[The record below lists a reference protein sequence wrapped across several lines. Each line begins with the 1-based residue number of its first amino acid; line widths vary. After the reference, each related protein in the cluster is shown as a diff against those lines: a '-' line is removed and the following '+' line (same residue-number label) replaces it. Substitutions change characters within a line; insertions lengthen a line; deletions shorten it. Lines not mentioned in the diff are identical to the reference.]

1 MEGVQRLVHKVC
13 TYKCD
18 EVHLGQR
25 LVLISIVLKLE
36 RLRKQGVQLVLAIQQ
51 QPHRGMRCCE
61 VRRVQ
66 LGGSDTYWGF
76 RRVVAGA
83 GRAKPRSMDTSS
95 REAVVCGCKQSVR
108 MKKKRNMS
116 VSPVEITKPT

>member
-36 RLRKQGVQLVLAIQQ
+36 RLRKQG
-51 QPHRGMRCCE
+51 
-61 VRRVQ
+61 
-66 LGGSDTYWGF
+66 LGYSA
-76 RRVVAGA
+76 AGLGYSA
-83 GRAKPRSMDTSS
+83 AATPRD
-95 REAVVCGCKQSVR
+95 ALL
-108 MKKKRNMS
+108 
-116 VSPVEITKPT
+116 